1 MNTLGIPR
9 DRLGIPSEYAPFLLN
24 THLFALRNLK
34 LVGEYDASRSPYI
47 ILIKAMHD
55 ARVMGQAIH
64 AMVDAAGDF

>member
-34 LVGEYDASRSPYI
+34 LVGEYDGSRSPYI

-55 ARVMGQAIH
+55 ARVTGQAIH
-64 AMVDAAGDF
+64 GPVDAACGF

>member
-1 MNTLGIPR
+1 MGILT
-9 DRLGIPSEYAPFLLN
+9 DRSGIRSDYNPFLLN

-34 LVGEYDASRSPYI
+34 HVGEYDGSRSAYI

-64 AMVDAAGDF
+64 GPVDAACVF

>member
-1 MNTLGIPR
+1 MKTRGIR
-9 DRLGIPSEYAPFLLN
+9 GDRLGIPSEYAPFLLN

-34 LVGEYDASRSPYI
+34 LVGEYDGSRSPYI

-64 AMVDAAGDF
+64 APVDAAGDF

>member
-1 MNTLGIPR
+1 MNTLGILR

-34 LVGEYDASRSPYI
+34 LVDEYDGSRSPYI

-64 AMVDAAGDF
+64 APVDAAGDF